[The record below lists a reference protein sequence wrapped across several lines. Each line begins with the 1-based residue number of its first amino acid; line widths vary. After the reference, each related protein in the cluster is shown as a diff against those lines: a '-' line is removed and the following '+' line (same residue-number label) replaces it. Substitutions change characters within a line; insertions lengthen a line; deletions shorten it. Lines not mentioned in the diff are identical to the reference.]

1 MDNKLQDYIS
11 KRIRLLRI
19 QEGMTQMELE
29 EKANLGYNYI
39 YKLENKANNITLST
53 LSKIMEALKVDI
65 QTFFDVEFSKD
76 PDIEE
81 LILLMT
87 SLPKK
92 KRSEVIQAIN
102 TLVKTLKE

>member
-1 MDNKLQDYIS
+1 
-11 KRIRLLRI
+11 
-19 QEGMTQMELE
+19 
-29 EKANLGYNYI
+29 
-39 YKLENKANNITLST
+39 
-53 LSKIMEALKVDI
+53 MEALKVDI
-65 QTFFDVEFSKD
+65 QTFFDVEFTKD

-102 TLVKTLKE
+102 TLVKTLKK

>member
-1 MDNKLQDYIS
+1 M
-11 KRIRLLRI
+11 
-19 QEGMTQMELE
+19 
-29 EKANLGYNYI
+29 
-39 YKLENKANNITLST
+39 YKLENKTNNITLST

-65 QTFFDVEFSKD
+65 QTFFDVEFTKD

-102 TLVKTLKE
+102 TLVKTLKK

>member
-1 MDNKLQDYIS
+1 MDNKLQEYIS

-19 QEGMTQMELE
+19 QEGMIQMELE
-29 EKANLGYNYI
+29 EKAGLGYNYI
-39 YKLENKANNITLST
+39 YTSENKTNNLTLST

-65 QTFFDVEFSKD
+65 QTFFDVEFTKA

-102 TLVKTLKE
+102 TLVKTLK